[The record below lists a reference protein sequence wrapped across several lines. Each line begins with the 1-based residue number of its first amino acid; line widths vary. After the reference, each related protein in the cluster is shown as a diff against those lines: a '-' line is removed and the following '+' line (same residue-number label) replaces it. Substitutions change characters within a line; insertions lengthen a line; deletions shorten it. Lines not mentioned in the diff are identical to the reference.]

1 MGIGAEKKKL
11 EDTESQLEDGSLVS
25 PIVEEDYFTGTFGA
39 ILKGIDDNSIM
50 PIGIGDFIDDMARS
64 IAKGRAQGISAENAS
79 DLLLRGSQSS
89 LEDIQSFIDSQKN
102 AAKYTP
108 SEEMQDYL
116 KTYEE
121 NGKGFLGVVL
131 GLAKNPSILA
141 EVALSSMTAMAN
153 NTDSLLAAGGVIG
166 TGAGIGA
173 STAAAAGTV
182 VGPAG
187 PVIGAGAGAIAGGL
201 ASLPYAFAAA
211 GTALEM
217 GSTFSELL
225 SEAAGGREL
234 TKEVIQ
240 ELLNNPEVYTDIRNK
255 SVARGL
261 AIGAVDA
268 FTGKLGGKIG
278 SKILTKG
285 GDVAVGAATK
295 GRKIAAIATVGG
307 VEAVGGSLGE
317 VGGRLAA

>member
-1 MGIGAEKKKL
+1 MNEQAIKTAYDLFVKDGYTDSIDDFKILMQQNPQGRQAAYELFVADGYQDQIQDFDSLMGIGAEKKKL

-25 PIVEEDYFTGTFGA
+25 PIVEEDYYTGTFGA
-39 ILKGIDDNSIM
+39 ILKGVDDNSIM

-64 IAKGRAQGISAENAS
+64 IAQGRAQGISAENAS

-187 PVIGAGAGAIAGGL
+187 TVIGAGAGAIAGGL

-240 ELLNNPEVYTDIRNK
+240 ELNLLSLQSKVYGC
-255 SVARGL
+255 AQQW
-261 AIGAVDA
+261 
-268 FTGKLGGKIG
+268 
-278 SKILTKG
+278 
-285 GDVAVGAATK
+285 
-295 GRKIAAIATVGG
+295 
-307 VEAVGGSLGE
+307 
-317 VGGRLAA
+317 